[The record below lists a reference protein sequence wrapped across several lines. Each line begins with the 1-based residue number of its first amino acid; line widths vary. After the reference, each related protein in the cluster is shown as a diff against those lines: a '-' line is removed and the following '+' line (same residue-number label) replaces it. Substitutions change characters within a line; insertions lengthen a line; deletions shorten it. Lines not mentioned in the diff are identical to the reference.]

1 MRCLT
6 CMKIK
11 KTQAIQNDARHP
23 VYGWFKQFESLSPLA
38 GVLKCLQPKALQ
50 EIILRRRRKQSDD
63 CLVCFI

>member
-23 VYGWFKQFESLSPLA
+23 VYGWFKQFESLSS
-38 GVLKCLQPKALQ
+38 GW
-50 EIILRRRRKQSDD
+50 
-63 CLVCFI
+63 CFKVPAAKGSTRDYFEKKKKTE